1 MKASELKQQ
10 LEQLE
15 GYSKT
20 LVQAVRVMDERRH
33 ILEPLLEDEEVKS
46 ALARKFRNT
55 FGAHAYN
62 HLVPWFAQD
71 LVRDLARLFLDPNRR
86 SGSLTNLYRKASE
99 PPVHR
104 ALREQFRRIPDKW
117 YDGADGIGELPKKLA
132 VDVLAEMQEGH
143 RKNFEASFDN
153 GWDEVSKTV
162 LEMEADPVS
171 ANLKTFRDKYHA
183 HLEMSALGQD
193 PAPFDVASLGLTY
206 NDIIAFADR
215 YMPAAFELDRLLSGI
230 VSDPEEFSALHRQYG
245 SAMWRI
251 LAGLDVGGRGR
262 V

>member
-1 MKASELKQQ
+1 MKASELKQR

-15 GYSKT
+15 VYSKT

-33 ILEPLLEDEEVKS
+33 IVEPLLRDEEVKG
-46 ALARKFRNT
+46 ALSEKFSNS

-71 LVRDLARLFLDPNRR
+71 MVRDLVRLFLDSDRR

-99 PPVHR
+99 PQVHW

-117 YDGADGIGELPKKLA
+117 YEDADGIGDLPKELA
-132 VDVLAEMQEGH
+132 AEMLAEMQQSH
-143 RKNFEASFDN
+143 RNDYEASFDK
-153 GWDEVSKTV
+153 GWDQVSKGV
-162 LEMEADPVS
+162 SEMESDPVS

-206 NDIIAFADR
+206 DDIFAFSDR
-215 YMPAAFELDRLLSGI
+215 YMKVAFELDRIISGT
-230 VSDPEEFSALHRQYG
+230 VSDPEEFSELHRQYG
-245 SAMWRI
+245 SAMWRV
-251 LAGLDVGGRGR
+251 LAGLNVEGRG
-262 V
+262 